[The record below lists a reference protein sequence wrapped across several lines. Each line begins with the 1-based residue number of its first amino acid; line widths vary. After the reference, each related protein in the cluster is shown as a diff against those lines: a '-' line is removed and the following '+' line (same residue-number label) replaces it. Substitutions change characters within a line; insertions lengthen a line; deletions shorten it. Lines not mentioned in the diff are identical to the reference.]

1 MPLAMST
8 DFEEAAVAESR
19 EKVEEPPLFK
29 VLLHNDDYT
38 TMEFVVW
45 ILESIF
51 NMPVDQAIQVMLN
64 VHTQGIGVAGIYTYE
79 IAEMKVNKTT
89 DLARE
94 NEFPLLCTMEKYVI
108 AKSLQA
114 AFEFA
119 VAEAVKRRHEY
130 VTLEHLLFALLHDR
144 EATMAVR
151 ACGGDSR
158 C

>member
-1 MPLAMST
+1 MLPPST

-45 ILESIF
+45 VLESIF
-51 NMPVDQAIQVMLN
+51 NMAVDQAIQVMLN
-64 VHTQGIGVAGIYTYE
+64 VHTQGIGVAGVYTYE

-94 NEFPLLCTMEKYVI
+94 NEYPLLCTMEK
-108 AKSLQA
+108 A
-114 AFEFA
+114 
-119 VAEAVKRRHEY
+119 
-130 VTLEHLLFALLHDR
+130 
-144 EATMAVR
+144 
-151 ACGGDSR
+151 
-158 C
+158 

>member
-1 MPLAMST
+1 MLPPST

-45 ILESIF
+45 VLESIF
-51 NMPVDQAIQVMLN
+51 NMAVDQAIQVMLN
-64 VHTQGIGVAGIYTYE
+64 VHTQGIGVAGVYTYE

-94 NEFPLLCTMEKYVI
+94 NEFPLLCTMEK
-108 AKSLQA
+108 S
-114 AFEFA
+114 
-119 VAEAVKRRHEY
+119 
-130 VTLEHLLFALLHDR
+130 
-144 EATMAVR
+144 
-151 ACGGDSR
+151 
-158 C
+158 